1 MSEENVDFHI
11 LNDVK
16 HKTRES
22 YQHFMFL
29 IISYL
34 LKFYSLHVIGFQA
47 VDRGLGELFLLSW
60 LSADRRTEQKLNEK
74 IGKNQ

>member
-1 MSEENVDFHI
+1 
-11 LNDVK
+11 
-16 HKTRES
+16 
-22 YQHFMFL
+22 MFL

-47 VDRGLGELFLLSW
+47 GDRGLGELFLLSW

-74 IGKNQ
+74 IGKKQ